1 LARSIHRHGR
11 CDAAWPHKPE
21 AQAKET
27 VYHPSLVL
35 QVCLAPGA
43 KPKEA
48 RSPGPTHHDM
58 TPTSLIRNF
67 SIIAHIDHGKSTLA
81 DQLLLKTGAI
91 TAREFRA
98 QVLDD
103 MDLERERGITIQMHP
118 VTIYADHGR
127 ERYEL
132 NLIDTPGHVDF
143 NYEVSRSLAACEGA
157 ILLVDATQG
166 VQAQTV
172 ANAFLAMEHEL
183 VIVPVLNKIDMPIA
197 RPAEVIAEMEHA
209 LGVNPADVLQ
219 ISAKTGEGV
228 EAVIEAIITRIPPPA
243 GKADDQLR
251 ALVYNSHFDTYKG
264 VVVYVRV
271 RDGTLRTGQRIRLM
285 REGTEHVVTELGQF
299 RPAPTAC
306 EQLSTGQVGFLM
318 AQIKNLAD
326 VHIGDT
332 VTDALV
338 PSATPLAGYKEP
350 KPMVFSGLY
359 PVNNNDFE
367 ELREALAKLRL
378 NDASFTYQ
386 PETSE
391 GLGFGFRCG
400 FLGMLHREIIQ
411 QRLERAS
418 NLELVQTAPNVTYEI
433 LNRSGEVVTIQ
444 NPQDVPDVGQIE
456 EFREPF
462 ARLSFLLPSENIG
475 DLMQLCTERRGIYV
489 RTEYLSPARVILVYE
504 LPLAEVIYDLY
515 DKLKSVTHGYG
526 TMDYEFLGYR
536 PADLVKLDVLVA
548 GKRVDALST
557 IVHRSVAE
565 RRGRKLV
572 QKLRGEIDR
581 HLFEIAIQAAIGSRI
596 IARET
601 IAPIRKNVTAKC
613 YGGDI
618 TRKRKLWAKQAAG
631 KKRMKQVGQV
641 EIPQEA
647 FLAVLET
654 DQ

>member
-1 LARSIHRHGR
+1 MI
-11 CDAAWPHKPE
+11 
-21 AQAKET
+21 
-27 VYHPSLVL
+27 
-35 QVCLAPGA
+35 
-43 KPKEA
+43 
-48 RSPGPTHHDM
+48 
-58 TPTSLIRNF
+58 PTSLIRNF

-81 DQLLLKTGAI
+81 DQFLLKTGAI
-91 TAREFRA
+91 TAREFRN

-118 VTIYADHGR
+118 VTVYYELAGQC
-127 ERYEL
+127 YEL

-172 ANAFLAMEHEL
+172 ANAFLAMEGEL
-183 VIVPVLNKIDMPIA
+183 AIVPVLNKIDMSIA
-197 RPAEVIAEMEHA
+197 RPDEVTAEMEQA
-209 LGVNPADVLQ
+209 LGIGSADVLRV
-219 ISAKTGEGV
+219 SAKTGSGV
-228 EAVIEAIITRIPPPA
+228 EELLQAIITRIPPPA
-243 GKADDQLR
+243 GDPDAPLR

-271 RDGTLRTGQRIRLM
+271 KEGTLRTGQRIRLM
-285 REGTEHVVTELGQF
+285 RGGTEHIITDLGQF

-306 EQLSTGQVGFLM
+306 NELSTGQVGYLM
-318 AQIKNLAD
+318 AQIKTLSD
-326 VHIGDT
+326 IHIGDT
-332 VTDALV
+332 VTDALQ
-338 PSATPLAGYKEP
+338 PAETPLAGYKEP

-359 PVNNNDFE
+359 PVNNNDFA
-367 ELREALAKLRL
+367 ELRESLGKLRL

-386 PETSE
+386 AETSE

-418 NLELVQTAPNVTYEI
+418 DLELVQTAPNVTYEI
-433 LNRSGEVVTIQ
+433 LTRKGEILTID
-444 NPQDVPDVGQIE
+444 NPQKVPDAGQIE

-462 ARLSFLLPSENIG
+462 VRISFLLPSENIG
-475 DLMQLCTERRGIYV
+475 DLMQLCTERRGSYV
-489 RTEYLSPARVILVYE
+489 RTEYLSPTRAILVYE

-526 TMDYEFLGYR
+526 TMDYELLGYR
-536 PADLVKLDVLVA
+536 PADLVRLDILVA
-548 GKRVDALST
+548 SKRVDALST
-557 IVHRSVAE
+557 IVHRSLAD

-572 QKLRGEIDR
+572 QKLRGEIER
-581 HLFEIAIQAAIGSRI
+581 HLFEIPIQAAVGSRV

-601 IAPIRKNVTAKC
+601 IAPIKKNVTAKC